1 MKFSLPLCSALSLVS
16 ICSMGSGFAQA
27 KKTQPYNIL
36 WLSCEDLTPL
46 MGAYGHPEIQTPNID
61 RLAREGITYTNAFAT
76 VGVSAPSRSSII
88 TGMYPVAIGSHNMRT
103 GDHWGYKGPDRESY
117 NTNTRIKDLTGRTLP
132 EYSVVAPVG
141 VKCFTEYLRA
151 AGYFCTNNPKCDYQF
166 ACPISAWDEVGDQAS
181 YQNRGEGQPFF
192 AVFNLGITHESQ
204 IWKKKN
210 DPMLMDSSKVVVPAY
225 FPNIPIVRQ
234 DVARKYSNVMELD
247 RQIGEYLDKL
257 EKEGLLER
265 TIIFFW
271 SDHGG
276 PLLREKR
283 AVGNSGLRVPMI
295 VRFPDKKMA
304 GTSVEE
310 IVSLMDLGPTVMSLA
325 GLEPPAYMHG
335 KAFLGSYKSKVPHQY
350 AFGSADRFD
359 ETTDRSRSV
368 IDGRFVYIRN
378 FLPQLPYVYR
388 NNYREQIDMTREL
401 LAMNA
406 RGDLLG
412 DAGYIFMESRPVEE
426 LYDLATDPYEVH
438 NVAGDPKH
446 REKLLELRA
455 ALGQWQLEVGDKGFI
470 PEYDLIQMMWPGFVQ
485 PQTTPVQYRQVAGKK
500 VELFNQTPGSSF
512 VYRIEGEESAGR
524 WQLYTTPLTLPKG
537 TKVAARACRIG
548 YKTSGEVSFVVE

>member
-1 MKFSLPLCSALSLVS
+1 
-16 ICSMGSGFAQA
+16 
-27 KKTQPYNIL
+27 
-36 WLSCEDLTPL
+36 
-46 MGAYGHPEIQTPNID
+46 
-61 RLAREGITYTNAFAT
+61 
-76 VGVSAPSRSSII
+76 
-88 TGMYPVAIGSHNMRT
+88 
-103 GDHWGYKGPDRESY
+103 
-117 NTNTRIKDLTGRTLP
+117 
-132 EYSVVAPVG
+132 
-141 VKCFTEYLRA
+141 
-151 AGYFCTNNPKCDYQF
+151 
-166 ACPISAWDEVGDQAS
+166 
-181 YQNRGEGQPFF
+181 
-192 AVFNLGITHESQ
+192 
-204 IWKKKN
+204 
-210 DPMLMDSSKVVVPAY
+210 MLD
-225 FPNIPIVRQ
+225 
-234 DVARKYSNVMELD
+234 
-247 RQIGEYLDKL
+247 
-257 EKEGLLER
+257 R

-283 AVGNSGLRVPMI
+283 AVGNSGLRVPLI
-295 VRFPDKKMA
+295 VRFPDQQMA
-304 GTSVEE
+304 GTRVEE

-325 GLEPPAYMHG
+325 GLQPPAYMHG

-446 REKLLELRA
+446 GEKLHELRS

-512 VYRIEGEESAGR
+512 VYRIEGEESFGR

-537 TKVAARACRIG
+537 SKVATRACRIG